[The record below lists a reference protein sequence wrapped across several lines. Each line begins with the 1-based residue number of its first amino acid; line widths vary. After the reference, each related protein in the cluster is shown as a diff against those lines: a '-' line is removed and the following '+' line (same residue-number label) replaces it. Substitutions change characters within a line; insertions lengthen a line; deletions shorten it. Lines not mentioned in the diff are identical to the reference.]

1 MGETNGRF
9 MSLRSVS
16 ISTIM
21 VNEGGWCSGKN
32 IGSGSEKLG
41 FSAQLS
47 GQVTQALV
55 HDCSFVVFSTLALLV
70 VV

>member
-1 MGETNGRF
+1 

-21 VNEGGWCSGKN
+21 VNEVGWCSAKN
-32 IGSGSEKLG
+32 IGSGSKKLG
-41 FSAQLS
+41 FRAQLS

-55 HDCSFVVFSTLALLV
+55 HDCSFVVFSVFSTVALLV